1 MKTKEEI
8 LNGILEDL
16 HIPEIENALN
26 STQFNTLVSIHDAIL
41 FYQVLPSLIIKQTE
55 NESSWRYYHLAFFVY
70 HQEAVKRAYFSFY
83 FAMMG
88 QRSTSESFQRIF
100 LEYIVK
106 GSFWNCISRKR
117 YRNKKT
123 PNANRIKKIRSAM
136 QEMIDKEPGT
146 FSSCQSCSFSAIDT
160 VLDYLDRDSSQKD
173 TWEKVIPKMN
183 DMLNVLHDWNKIQP
197 IKDPQEIYEIYKRH
211 SFEIHSHP
219 DSLIDAIRM
228 ERYKR
233 ERPHD
238 FHINPMQYSLDPLM
252 KILDFGIVLTLNTF
266 YSEIYR
272 DNDMFRPLPALR
284 DDITQFNLPYS
295 QKKDQN
301 NIVAKS

>member
-41 FYQVLPSLIIKQTE
+41 FYHVLPSLIIKQTE

-88 QRSTSESFQRIF
+88 QRSMSESFQRIF

-123 PNANRIKKIRSAM
+123 PTSNRINKIRSVM

-146 FSSCQSCSFSAIDT
+146 FSSCQSCSLSAIDA
-160 VLDYLDRDSSQKD
+160 VSDYLR
-173 TWEKVIPKMN
+173 EGFVPKG
-183 DMLNVLHDWNKIQP
+183 NVG
-197 IKDPQEIYEIYKRH
+197 
-211 SFEIHSHP
+211 
-219 DSLIDAIRM
+219 
-228 ERYKR
+228 
-233 ERPHD
+233 
-238 FHINPMQYSLDPLM
+238 
-252 KILDFGIVLTLNTF
+252 KILSLT
-266 YSEIYR
+266 
-272 DNDMFRPLPALR
+272 
-284 DDITQFNLPYS
+284 
-295 QKKDQN
+295 
-301 NIVAKS
+301 